1 MFTPALTCASATMHR
16 VYPSKEVAIIADC
29 IEGTS
34 ITDYACAI
42 AKLSSKSAV
51 RFVSRIS
58 NDRVCVYLDSRQSA
72 LQLLCEHSTIV
83 VKDTI
88 VGIRPLISSSRRII
102 FSGVSPSIPNEYIE
116 KFLADSDIKATSKLG
131 YLRAA
136 IREPGFGHVLSFR
149 REIYIDAGDVAK
161 IPESFVIYHD
171 DVCYRIFLS
180 IEKVGRSLCKRQG
193 HVTKRCSINDESTET
208 IVGNTIRSSDDASA
222 TKVIDSDTKNNG
234 INDDDDDTC
243 TKRNTVVNSL
253 VETALKS
260 IKERLKNSSCKRCLS
275 ELSRTPSLSA
285 VENINDE
292 DQTCCDTEYRVTAK
306 SRKLTN
312 DDANKK
318 PKRSRS
324 LNRTIGK
331 IDDTLK
337 LAKPAFDKAE
347 NNFVLSYNQF
357 QSFLENTFGIENPVA
372 IAKEYTADI
381 KALTDMI
388 KTVYP
393 LLIDRS
399 IKNRLHRLKRKLEE
413 ETLISEPVHNV
424 QRKLLQIGCSIPTAI
439 CCTAKNSPM
448 ECK

>member
-1 MFTPALTCASATMHR
+1 MHR
-16 VYPSKEVAIIADC
+16 VYPSKEVAIIADS

-42 AKLSSKSAV
+42 AKLSSKSAI

-72 LQLLCEHSTIV
+72 LQLLCKHSTIV

-88 VGIRPLISSSRRII
+88 VGIRPLISSSKRII

-116 KFLADSDIKATSKLG
+116 KFLADSDIKATSKLS
-131 YLRAA
+131 YLRAI
-136 IREPGFGHVLSFR
+136 IREPGFDHVLSFR
-149 REIYIDAGDVAK
+149 RQIYIDAGDVAK

-171 DVCYRIFLS
+171 DIRYRIFLS
-180 IEKVGRSLCKRQG
+180 IEKVARSLCKRQG
-193 HVTKRCSINDESTET
+193 HVTKRCYINDKSTET
-208 IVGNTIRSSDDASA
+208 IVGNTIRSNDDAST
-222 TKVIDSDTKNNG
+222 TKVIDSDTKNNC
-234 INDDDDDTC
+234 INDDDDTC
-243 TKRNTVVNSL
+243 TKNTVVNSL
-253 VETALKS
+253 VETVLKS
-260 IKERLKNSSCKRCLS
+260 IKERLKNSSYKRCLS
-275 ELSRTPSLSA
+275 ELSRTPSLSTA
-285 VENINDE
+285 KNINGE
-292 DQTCCDTEYRVTAK
+292 ACNTEHRITAK

-312 DDANKK
+312 DHANKK
-318 PKRSRS
+318 PKRSQS

-372 IAKEYTADI
+372 IAKEYNVDI

-399 IKNRLHRLKRKLEE
+399 IKNRLHRLKRKLEKE
-413 ETLISEPVHNV
+413 HCETLIREPVHNV
-424 QRKLLQIGCSIPTAI
+424 QTKLLQIGCLIPTAI

>member
-1 MFTPALTCASATMHR
+1 MHR
-16 VYPSKEVAIIADC
+16 VYPSKEVAIIADS

-42 AKLSSKSAV
+42 AKLSSKSAI

-72 LQLLCEHSTIV
+72 LQLLCKHSTIV

-88 VGIRPLISSSRRII
+88 VGIRPLISSSKRII

-116 KFLADSDIKATSKLG
+116 KFLADSDIKATSKLS

-136 IREPGFGHVLSFR
+136 IREPGFSHVLSFR
-149 REIYIDAGDVAK
+149 RQIYIDAGDLAK

-171 DVCYRIFLS
+171 DICYRIFLS
-180 IEKVGRSLCKRQG
+180 IEKVGRSLRKRQG
-193 HVTKRCSINDESTET
+193 HVTKRCSINDKSTET
-208 IVGNTIRSSDDASA
+208 IVGNTVRSNEA

-234 INDDDDDTC
+234 INGDDDTC
-243 TKRNTVVNSL
+243 TKKNTVVNSL
-253 VETALKS
+253 VETVVKS
-260 IKERLKNSSCKRCLS
+260 IKERLKNSSYKRCLS
-275 ELSRTPSLSA
+275 ELSRTPSPSA

-292 DQTCCDTEYRVTAK
+292 DQTCCNTEHRVTAK

-337 LAKPAFDKAE
+337 LAKPAFDHAE

-357 QSFLENTFGIENPVA
+357 QSFLENAFGIENPVA

-399 IKNRLHRLKRKLEE
+399 IKNRLHRLKRKLEKE
-413 ETLISEPVHNV
+413 HCETLISEPVHKV
-424 QRKLLQIGCSIPTAI
+424 QTKLLQIGCLIPTAI